1 MTQDELKSAM
11 QLISSMHIG
20 SINQMVLGDGYM
32 TINYPSQNSTSRA
45 ETYETDAEVVEEP
58 SADEDDH
65 FATADSDFKEDRVK
79 HAIETALHD
88 STHKFKGDWGL
99 LRYGLK
105 YLDINFDSFEGYK
118 KYLLD
123 LGFKT
128 IPSRTATDN
137 FYYSVHGNYPDMR
150 FPDVDENERI
160 RRTNFIKCFM
170 NAYNK
175 NIR

>member
-1 MTQDELKSAM
+1 MLG
-11 QLISSMHIG
+11 SMNIG
-20 SINQMVLGDGYM
+20 SVNQINFGPGYM
-32 TINYPSQNSTSRA
+32 QINNTYQACANST
-45 ETYETDAEVVEEP
+45 ETYEADAEVMEEP
-58 SADEDDH
+58 SADEDDD